1 MDVYYNRLQSE
12 NNELKIFRIHE
23 RGGYVGN
30 IALMIFAVAFAV
42 LVIFLILVLHKV
54 SKVVEE
60 ANRTVKLVSSDVDVL
75 LHQADALMAKA
86 NTLLEDVNGKVAT
99 IDPLFTAVADL
110 SESISAVNDS
120 SRKLVA
126 RFTKTKR
133 RGASAVVLAKNTKKF
148 FVKSNQE
155 KTKTDKQK
163 ATEAAFDEALKA
175 TEEAVKTEKTNSVEN
190 N

>member
-1 MDVYYNRLQSE
+1 M
-12 NNELKIFRIHE
+12 
-23 RGGYVGN
+23 GN

-42 LVIFLILVLHKV
+42 LVLFLVIVLHKV
-54 SKVVEE
+54 SKIMEE

-75 LHQADALMAKA
+75 LHQADGLMAKA
-86 NTLLEDVNGKVAT
+86 NTLLDDVNGKVAT

-126 RFTKTKR
+126 RFGKNKR

-148 FVKSNQE
+148 FVKSDKE
-155 KTKTDKQK
+155 KAKEKVKSDKLK
-163 ATEAAFDEALKA
+163 AAEAAFDEAVKA
-175 TEEAVKTEKTNSVEN
+175 TEENVVKNEKISQPEGE
-190 N
+190 